1 MQENMF
7 LNLKLSITKKE
18 YKDKDG
24 NVTQGRVYKNIS
36 NIILLSEIV
45 EKQAEKMTVKI
56 EVNEFSDEV
65 MTKLSDIMYKYQ
77 GDKSLRIQLIDPAEQ
92 LNNLDLAASKIKIS
106 INRDLLKE
114 LDELQEISFKLN

>member
-1 MQENMF
+1 M
-7 LNLKLSITKKE
+7 NLKLSITKKE

-56 EVNEFSDEV
+56 EVNEFSQEV

-77 GDKSLRIQLIDPAEQ
+77 GDKSLRIQLIDPAEH